1 MGEVMVSPMDSQL
14 PTQLSRLLMPK
25 SPPLLLSRPLLPLS
39 PMPALP
45 ILMPPTHMP
54 PMPTMGDTH
63 MPIMLLLMVPMLL
76 MLLMVPMLLQLPP
89 TLLPRGPLMPLL
101 MLKLMPTTMELMDVD
116 MDTDTDTVPTM
127 VDMVDT
133 VLMDMDSD
141 TTDTD
146 GAVKKQKTNKR
157 NHS

>member
-1 MGEVMVSPMDSQL
+1 ML
-14 PTQLSRLLMPK
+14 
-25 SPPLLLSRPLLPLS
+25 
-39 PMPALP
+39 
-45 ILMPPTHMP
+45 
-54 PMPTMGDTH
+54 DTH

-101 MLKLMPTTMELMDVD
+101 MLKLVLTTMELMDVD
-116 MDTDTDTVPTM
+116 MDMETDTDTVPTM

-133 VLMDMDSD
+133 VLMDMVD
-141 TTDTD
+141 TTDSDTD
-146 GAVKKQKTNKR
+146 GAFKKQKTNKR

>member
-1 MGEVMVSPMDSQL
+1 MVMPMEVMVSPMDSQL
-14 PTQLSRLLMPK
+14 PTPLSRLLMPK
-25 SPPLLLSRPLLPLS
+25 SLPLPPLL

-54 PMPTMGDTH
+54 PMPTMLDTH
-63 MPIMLLLMVPMLL
+63 MPIMQLLMVL
-76 MLLMVPMLLQLPP
+76 M
-89 TLLPRGPLMPLL
+89 LL
-101 MLKLMPTTMELMDVD
+101 MLKLMLTTTELMAVDMD

-133 VLMDMDSD
+133 VLMDMV
-141 TTDTD
+141 DTD

>member
-1 MGEVMVSPMDSQL
+1 MVMPMEVMVSPMDSQL
-14 PTQLSRLLMPK
+14 PTPLSRLLMPK
-25 SPPLLLSRPLLPLS
+25 SLPLPPLL

-54 PMPTMGDTH
+54 PMPTMLDTH
-63 MPIMLLLMVPMLL
+63 MPIMLLL
-76 MLLMVPMLLQLPP
+76 
-89 TLLPRGPLMPLL
+89 
-101 MLKLMPTTMELMDVD
+101 TTTELMAVDMD

-133 VLMDMDSD
+133 VLMDMV
-141 TTDTD
+141 DTD

>member
-1 MGEVMVSPMDSQL
+1 
-14 PTQLSRLLMPK
+14 
-25 SPPLLLSRPLLPLS
+25 
-39 PMPALP
+39 
-45 ILMPPTHMP
+45 
-54 PMPTMGDTH
+54 
-63 MPIMLLLMVPMLL
+63 
-76 MLLMVPMLLQLPP
+76 
-89 TLLPRGPLMPLL
+89 MPLL
-101 MLKLMPTTMELMDVD
+101 MLKLMPTTMELMDVDMD

-146 GAVKKQKTNKR
+146 GAVKKQTNKR